1 MDITKS
7 VAKMRFKYHANMLN
21 VCNVLNRFGIV
32 KNEKANSV
40 MKGHFMKA
48 LDCLDQMGYDVG
60 SMIEKIEKKEP

>member
-7 VAKMRFKYHANMLN
+7 VAKMRFRYHANMLD
-21 VCNVLNRFGIV
+21 VYNVLNQFGIV

-48 LDCLDQMGYDVG
+48 LDCLERMGYDL
-60 SMIEKIEKKEP
+60 SMFTKKEP